1 MSDVDIL
8 LSPVMF
14 VVMREAAER
23 VHSTLKGHYRIQQQ
37 HSNFIELTLTC
48 NGVSLHLSQVCP

>member
-37 HSNFIELTLTC
+37 HSNFIELTLTM
-48 NGVSLHLSQVCP
+48 